1 MGDGIT
7 HDLLFVYKHIYT
19 NYMMA
24 PASKQTSKSGKGC
37 LIGCLGILVAA
48 AVFFGGVEA
57 FRRWVIVTKFDKDA
71 FKKYELASDFIDIA
85 EKITL
90 TETAKDHF
98 YKLEPRFVRVDDFIK
113 FCKTVARGVEALAC
127 FAPKPYG
134 GPFAGKTILL
144 LQIDD
149 SRFIDHK
156 YSAAAHE
163 LLHSLYAQLSSE
175 EKTRVNTILNQE
187 LAKHEGDTHL
197 QNALK
202 ELRKVKKDEEDI
214 MSELHSKFGV
224 EYADIDPTLE
234 TYYQQYFQDRNTVVR
249 LYFQGGFGSRVR
261 RIDQLHGELTALSNQ
276 LSSESQVAR
285 YNAKVSEINALYA
298 EMKEFY
304 ALFNPDYKPPE
315 VRK

>member
-1 MGDGIT
+1 M
-7 HDLLFVYKHIYT
+7 V
-19 NYMMA
+19 
-24 PASKQTSKSGKGC
+24 PASKPTSKSGKGC
-37 LIGCLGILVAA
+37 LIGCLGVLVAA
-48 AVFFGGVEA
+48 AIFLGGGEA
-57 FRRWVIVTKFDKDA
+57 FRRYVIVTKLDKDA

-98 YKLEPRFVRVDDFIK
+98 YKLEPRFVRVGDFIK

-127 FAPKPYG
+127 YAPKPYG

-163 LLHSLYAQLSSE
+163 LLHARYNQLRSD
-175 EKTRVNTILNQE
+175 EKTRVNAILNQE
-187 LAKHEGDTHL
+187 LAKYEGDTHL

-202 ELRKVKKDEEDI
+202 ELRKVKKDEEEI

-224 EYADIDPTLE
+224 EYPEIAPELE
-234 TYYQQYFQDRNTVVR
+234 TYYQQYFYDRKKVVQ
-249 LYFQGGFGSRVR
+249 LYLRGGFGSRVR
-261 RIDQLHGELTALSNQ
+261 RIDQLQWELTALSDQ
-276 LSSESQVAR
+276 LTSESQVAR
-285 YNAKVSEINALYA
+285 YNAKVAEINQLIA

-304 ALFNPDYKPPE
+304 LLFNPDYQPPE
-315 VRK
+315 EKTK